1 MRDDNKR
8 NRGFG
13 QRDMMDRFS
22 DSVSSM
28 FSRKSR
34 NTDNDDD
41 LLMAFSGGDNDD
53 FYVDES
59 VQRRTPAR
67 PMPKGNPKGNPKANT
82 KPKKKKTKMPVSPF
96 VRKVRNIVTSC
107 AIVSVV
113 LIICVVLSLTVLF
126 KTQNYEISGNTVYEE
141 KDIIKTCGI
150 SKNEN
155 IFLANKHAAEKRL
168 KKEYAYIEQ
177 ADVSFNIP
185 DTITIDITEA
195 VPAYIVK
202 VSDKNYLVCSSKGR
216 VLEKTSTKK
225 GYELPIFVGSDITN
239 GDIGDYVKFED
250 KKTLDIINS
259 VVTVFTDNGY
269 TGITEIDATNTSNIT
284 FTYDNR
290 IKVKLGLPEDIS
302 YKVRTA
308 MTIITEKI
316 DLNGSDATKGELD
329 VSNCNTTK
337 KSYFRDQSLID
348 AEKETEAPTETE
360 TVAHVDNDYD
370 GYDDYTGE
378 VIEEI
383 KPVEEETEA
392 PLSVEDWYLG

>member
-1 MRDDNKR
+1 MRDDNR
-8 NRGFG
+8 HNRSNT
-13 QRDMMDRFS
+13 RHDVMDRFS
-22 DSVSSM
+22 SGMSSM

-34 NTDNDDD
+34 NQDNDDD
-41 LLMAFSGGDNDD
+41 LLMAFSSRENDD

-59 VQRRTPAR
+59 VQRRKQNKPATVSK
-67 PMPKGNPKGNPKANT
+67 PKEKQ
-82 KPKKKKTKMPVSPF
+82 KKKKPKMPVSPF

-107 AIVSVV
+107 VIVAVV

-126 KTQNYEISGNTVYEE
+126 KTQNYEISGNTMYDERE
-141 KDIIKTCGI
+141 IIKTCGI

-155 IFLANKHAAEKRL
+155 IFLANKHLAEKRL
-168 KKEYAYIEQ
+168 TKKYAYVEQ
-177 ADVSFNIP
+177 ADVSFSIP

-202 VSDKNYLVCSSKGR
+202 VSEEDYLVCSSKGR
-216 VLEKTSTKK
+216 ILEKTSSKK
-225 GYELPIFVGSDITN
+225 GYDLPIFVGSDITK

-250 KKTLDIINS
+250 ENTLEIINS

-269 TGITEIDATNTSNIT
+269 TGITEIDATNTSNIN

-290 IKVKLGLPEDIS
+290 IVVKLGIPEDIS

-308 MTIITEKI
+308 MTIILEKI
-316 DLNGSDATKGELD
+316 DLNGSKTTKGELD
-329 VSNCNTTK
+329 VSNCNVTK
-337 KSYFRDQSLID
+337 KSYFRDQALID
-348 AEKETEAPTETE
+348 ADKETVAPTESE

-383 KPVEEETEA
+383 EPVEEETEA